1 MMKFIKEE
9 ALANFYL
16 IKIHFLILKLLVLK
30 EFSSFMMKIF
40 H

>member
-16 IKIHFLILKLLVLK
+16 MKIHFLILKLFIIK
-30 EFSSFMMKIF
+30 EFSSLMTKII